1 MAVSH
6 PDAVATAEIDAVQA
20 HSAAFRKELGL
31 RDLVLTQILY
41 VVGSGWVGTAAKLGQ
56 SQVVFWLLAIL
67 LYYLPQAAV
76 VIYLNRLMP
85 LEGGLYQWAK
95 VGINELA
102 GFLVAWNLWAY
113 TIVLIATFGIIIATT
128 FSYVLGPDLAWLTG
142 SKWYDALVIAALVAG
157 MITVSTF
164 GLKVGKWVHNL
175 GGATQLLVFGAL
187 VAVPFLAVARGTL
200 PEYHPLAATFPTFSL
215 LNLNIFGKLAM
226 GALSGFEWVAIL
238 AGESRNPGRTI
249 GRSVIIATP
258 LIAAMFILG
267 TSSVLA
273 FVEND
278 RIDLISPIPQAL
290 GIGLR
295 GFGVAAYIV
304 PALTLM
310 LFVRQVANVNLLFT
324 GNTRLPLVAG
334 WDGLLPA
341 WFTRLHPRY
350 RTPLNSIL
358 FVGAVVLA
366 LGFVSLV
373 GVGQQEAFQLLD
385 NAAGILYALAY
396 LVMFALPLVGLR
408 HIRAQAPL
416 WLRLAAASG
425 FLVTLLYTV
434 LSVFPIIDVA
444 SWALFAAKI
453 LVVIIGANTAGVAI
467 YLAARRR
474 QRR

>member
-1 MAVSH
+1 
-6 PDAVATAEIDAVQA
+6 
-20 HSAAFRKELGL
+20 
-31 RDLVLTQILY
+31 
-41 VVGSGWVGTAAKLGQ
+41 
-56 SQVVFWLLAIL
+56 
-67 LYYLPQAAV
+67 
-76 VIYLNRLMP
+76 
-85 LEGGLYQWAK
+85 
-95 VGINELA
+95 
-102 GFLVAWNLWAY
+102 
-113 TIVLIATFGIIIATT
+113 
-128 FSYVLGPDLAWLTG
+128 
-142 SKWYDALVIAALVAG
+142 
-157 MITVSTF
+157 MITVSTL
-164 GLKVGKWVHNL
+164 GLKVGKWVHNF
-175 GGATQLLVFGAL
+175 GGATQLVVFGAL
-187 VAVPFLAVARGTL
+187 VGVPFLAVARGTL
-200 PEYHPLAATFPTFSL
+200 PEYHPLATALPTVSL

-238 AGESRNPGRTI
+238 AGESRNPARSI
-249 GRSVIIATP
+249 GRSVVIATP

-273 FVEND
+273 FVDND

-304 PALTLM
+304 PVLTLM

-366 LGFVSLV
+366 LGFASLV

-385 NAAGILYALAY
+385 NAAGILYALTY
-396 LVMFALPLVGLR
+396 LVMFALPLIGLK
-408 HIRAQAPL
+408 HLRARAPL
-416 WLRLAAASG
+416 WLRLAAVSG

-444 SWALFAAKI
+444 SWPLFAAKI
-453 LVVIIGANTAGVAI
+453 LVVIVGANVAGVAI
-467 YLAARRR
+467 YAAARKR